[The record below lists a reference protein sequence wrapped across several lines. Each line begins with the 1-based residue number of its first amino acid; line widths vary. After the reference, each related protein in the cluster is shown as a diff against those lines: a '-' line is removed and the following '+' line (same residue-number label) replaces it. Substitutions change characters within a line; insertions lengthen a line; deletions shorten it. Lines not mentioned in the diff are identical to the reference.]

1 MGNLLS
7 ICPCNS
13 EDNSKYVKNE
23 YDPIG
28 GLNLGKPQY
37 QEQISRG
44 SADQLL
50 DTHSSLPSN
59 IIDIKI
65 GKKDLIKKRFES
77 PYEHYE
83 VIKQLGK
90 GSFGVVYM
98 VKNKASQI
106 PRALKE
112 LSKALISNGVNSE
125 EIANEINILRMLDHP
140 NIIRIFEFFEDADNF
155 YVVTEL
161 CDQGDLSQKIG
172 DGTVPEFI
180 VKYLMKQIF
189 ETIAYLHSKNVVHG
203 DIKKENILLYS
214 KKDKTNSDFLESIE
228 LVNSD
233 REIKDELM
241 NIRKTYSKKTQKLLK
256 QLSDY
261 EIKLAD
267 FGCAKMFHKSR
278 LKGIVGTTYYCSPE
292 VLREDYREECDE
304 WACGVLMYLLLTGV
318 NPFDGEDEEEIEH
331 NIKTQPVN
339 LKIPQLRGVSFDC
352 KNLISQLLKK
362 DPTERITAADALKH
376 DFFKDMSKVEE
387 FLEQKADMELFG
399 TLRDSMKLKKSKF
412 KDTVIAYIS
421 LNFVQ
426 KDEEEKIKEI
436 FRKLSDDHSTYKI
449 DEEQF
454 VKCILESNTG
464 IKEEEARQMFLDIDI
479 DQNGTIEYQELIS
492 ALSDKKK
499 LLNESNL
506 REAFDFFDK
515 DKSKSISW
523 GEINA
528 IITGGQN
535 INKTLMNEFLEQIG
549 KKENEEITF
558 EEFCKIVRE

>member
-83 VIKQLGK
+83 VIKKLGK

-161 CDQGDLSQKIG
+161 CDKGDLSQKIG

-180 VKYLMKQIF
+180 VKYLMKQVF
-189 ETIAYLHSKNVVHG
+189 ETIA
-203 DIKKENILLYS
+203 
-214 KKDKTNSDFLESIE
+214 
-228 LVNSD
+228 
-233 REIKDELM
+233 
-241 NIRKTYSKKTQKLLK
+241 
-256 QLSDY
+256 
-261 EIKLAD
+261 
-267 FGCAKMFHKSR
+267 
-278 LKGIVGTTYYCSPE
+278 
-292 VLREDYREECDE
+292 
-304 WACGVLMYLLLTGV
+304 
-318 NPFDGEDEEEIEH
+318 
-331 NIKTQPVN
+331 
-339 LKIPQLRGVSFDC
+339 
-352 KNLISQLLKK
+352 
-362 DPTERITAADALKH
+362 
-376 DFFKDMSKVEE
+376 
-387 FLEQKADMELFG
+387 
-399 TLRDSMKLKKSKF
+399 
-412 KDTVIAYIS
+412 
-421 LNFVQ
+421 
-426 KDEEEKIKEI
+426 
-436 FRKLSDDHSTYKI
+436 
-449 DEEQF
+449 
-454 VKCILESNTG
+454 
-464 IKEEEARQMFLDIDI
+464 
-479 DQNGTIEYQELIS
+479 
-492 ALSDKKK
+492 
-499 LLNESNL
+499 
-506 REAFDFFDK
+506 
-515 DKSKSISW
+515 
-523 GEINA
+523 
-528 IITGGQN
+528 
-535 INKTLMNEFLEQIG
+535 
-549 KKENEEITF
+549 
-558 EEFCKIVRE
+558 